1 MERPWFPPSAVN
13 FRDVGGTPIAGGG
26 RIRSGVLFRSATPQ
40 FLTVDDA
47 ARLVADTPLRL
58 VVDLRFAGESAAEGQ
73 GALAATDVRRVNIPV
88 VGAGGAR
95 IELAVFAGAQDL
107 LGEHYVTYAQHSPQ
121 AFVEV
126 YRALAEPDGLPAL
139 LHCAAGKD
147 RTGVI
152 VAVLLSA
159 LGVPD
164 DAIVA
169 DYVRTSEHMPRVM
182 RRLQALPTY
191 ADAIAAQG
199 PDDELAKSRPET
211 MSRFLAWLTTEH
223 GSARRLLLEAGL
235 EPDVLERLQQRLVVP
250 AAA

>member
-1 MERPWFPPSAVN
+1 M
-13 FRDVGGTPIAGGG
+13 
-26 RIRSGVLFRSATPQ
+26 
-40 FLTVDDA
+40 
-47 ARLVADTPLRL
+47 
-58 VVDLRFAGESAAEGQ
+58 VDLRFADESAAEGH
-73 GALAATDVRRVNIPV
+73 GALAETGVRRVNIPV

-121 AFVEV
+121 AFVAV

-147 RTGVI
+147 RTGVM

-169 DYVRTSEHMPRVM
+169 DYVRTTEHMPRVM
-182 RRLQALPTY
+182 RRLQGLDTY
-191 ADAIAAQG
+191 ADAIAVQG

-211 MSRFLAWLTTEH
+211 MQRFLAWLAAEH
-223 GSARRLLLEAGL
+223 GSARRWLLDAGL
-235 EPDVLERLQQRLVVP
+235 EPEALDELAQRLVVR